1 LPTGRKLFIENIS
14 EPGSEA
20 VQSVYGLLPVG
31 WLDLIQQCSNPLV
44 RDSGRKRWGPDLFKL
59 RMGRWAEGVK

>member
-20 VQSVYGLLPVG
+20 VQFVYGLLAAG

-44 RDSGRKRWGPDLFKL
+44 RDSGRKRRGSDFFEL
-59 RMGRWAEGVK
+59 RMGRWAEGVN